1 MVLAHSIDQ
10 SIPPGPP
17 GPNSDNLPRGF
28 PVGETDGA
36 IAIKQFGMDRDST
49 ARAIENKSHSSLF
62 EYGWALRY
70 GVAPIMVAL
79 GLAVR
84 SLLAP
89 VLTSETVYTYFVPS
103 VLVSAWLGGLGPGLV
118 ATALSVLAATF
129 LLPGAPNLST
139 GSIANAVAFVLIGG
153 VISWGGELLHQSRRR
168 TMAMTRDALAREAH
182 LQSILDTVPEAMIV
196 IDERGIMRSFS
207 SAAERLFGY
216 GEDEALGQNV
226 KILMPTPYRENHDG
240 YLQRYIRTG
249 ERHIIGIGRVVVGLR
264 KDGSTFPMELAVGEM
279 NSGNRRFFTGFIR
292 DLTERQKTE
301 ARLQELQ
308 SELVHISRLTAMGEM
323 ASTLAHELNQP
334 LSAISNYLK
343 GSRNLLEGRSDENAT
358 TIRSALDKA
367 ADQAVRAGQIIRRLR
382 DFVSRGETE
391 RRAESIGKLVE
402 EASAL
407 ALVGVKDRGI
417 RVQFQ
422 FDPSVDLVLA
432 DRVQI
437 QQVLLNLIRNAM
449 DAMETSEVRD
459 LTIAI
464 APTDKN
470 FVRISV
476 ADTGSGVAPEVAKQ
490 LFQPFVTTKR
500 HGMGVG
506 LSISRTIVEAHGG
519 QIWVEQNPLGGTI
532 FRFTLPTVSNGDIDS
547 AA

>member
-1 MVLAHSIDQ
+1 MAQ
-10 SIPPGPP
+10 TF
-17 GPNSDNLPRGF
+17 DNKRL
-28 PVGETDGA
+28 
-36 IAIKQFGMDRDST
+36 
-49 ARAIENKSHSSLF
+49 SSPL
-62 EYGWALRY
+62 ERGWALRY
-70 GVAPIMVAL
+70 GVAPCTVAL
-79 GLAVR
+79 ALAVR
-84 SLLAP
+84 TLLTPLLHDDAIFYYLTPP
-89 VLTSETVYTYFVPS
+89 VLI
-103 VLVSAWLGGLGPGLV
+103 SAGIGGLGPGLL
-118 ATALSVLAATF
+118 ATALGIAAAYF
-129 LLPGAPNLST
+129 VVIEVSEFPRLLLING
-139 GSIANAVAFVLIGG
+139 VAFAIIGIG
-153 VISWGGELLHQSRRR
+153 VSWGGELLHRSRQR
-168 TMAMTRDALAREAH
+168 TIAMTRDALAREAH

-196 IDERGIMRSFS
+196 IDEHGTMQSFS

-216 GEDEALGQNV
+216 RVAESLGQNV
-226 KILMPTPYRENHDG
+226 KILMPAPYRESHDG
-240 YLQRYIRTG
+240 YLERYRRTG
-249 ERHIIGIGRVVVGLR
+249 ERRIIGIGRVVVGQR

-279 NSGNRRFFTGFIR
+279 KSGDRRFFTGFIR

-343 GSRNLLEGRSDENAT
+343 GSRRLLEGSRDEKSAT
-358 TIRSALDKA
+358 MRDALEKA

-382 DFVSRGETE
+382 DFVSRGESE
-391 RRAESIGKLVE
+391 RRVENITKLVE

-422 FDPSVDLVLA
+422 FDPAVDLVLA

-449 DAMETSEVRD
+449 DAMESSPSRD
-459 LTIAI
+459 LTVSIT
-464 APTDKN
+464 PVEN
-470 FVRISV
+470 GYVRISV
-476 ADTGSGVAPEVAKQ
+476 ADSGSGIAPEVAEQ
-490 LFQPFVTTKR
+490 LFQPFITTKR
-500 HGMGVG
+500 QGMGVG

-519 QIWVEQNPLGGTI
+519 RIWVEPNPSGGTI
-532 FRFTLPTVSNGDIDS
+532 FHFTLAVVDEGDIDD

>member
-1 MVLAHSIDQ
+1 MA
-10 SIPPGPP
+10 
-17 GPNSDNLPRGF
+17 
-28 PVGETDGA
+28 
-36 IAIKQFGMDRDST
+36 K
-49 ARAIENKSHSSLF
+49 AIENKGRLSLF
-62 EYGWALRY
+62 EYGWAVRY
-70 GVAPIMVAL
+70 GIAPMMVVL
-79 GLAVR
+79 GLAIR

-89 VLTSETVYTYFVPS
+89 ILTNETIYTYFVPS
-103 VLVSAWLGGLGPGLV
+103 VLVSAWFSGLGPGLV
-118 ATALSVLAATF
+118 ATVLSVLAATF
-129 LLPGAPNLST
+129 LLPGAPNLT
-139 GSIANAVAFVLIGG
+139 TPSIVNGVGFVVIG
-153 VISWGGELLHQSRRR
+153 VVVSWGGEMLHQSRRR
-168 TMAMTRDALAREAH
+168 TIAMTRDALAREAH

-216 GEDEALGQNV
+216 RADEALEQNV
-226 KILMPTPYRENHDG
+226 KILMPTPYREDHDG
-240 YLQRYIRTG
+240 YLQRYMQTG
-249 ERHIIGIGRVVVGLR
+249 ERHIIGIGRVVVGRR

-292 DLTERQKTE
+292 DLTERQNTE

-343 GSRNLLEGRSDENAT
+343 GSRNLLEDRSDENST
-358 TIRSALDKA
+358 TIRNALDKA
-367 ADQAVRAGQIIRRLR
+367 ADQAMRAGQIIRRLR

-417 RVQFQ
+417 HVRFE
-422 FDPSVDLVLA
+422 FDPSVDQVLA

-464 APTDKN
+464 TRTDKGL
-470 FVRISV
+470 VRVSV
-476 ADTGSGVAPEVAKQ
+476 IDTGSGIAPEVAKQ

-500 HGMGVG
+500 DGMGVG
-506 LSISRTIVEAHGG
+506 LSISRTIVEAHCG

-532 FRFTLPTVSNGDIDS
+532 FHFTLPIVDNGDVDS

>member
-1 MVLAHSIDQ
+1 MA
-10 SIPPGPP
+10 
-17 GPNSDNLPRGF
+17 
-28 PVGETDGA
+28 
-36 IAIKQFGMDRDST
+36 K
-49 ARAIENKSHSSLF
+49 AIENKGRLF
-62 EYGWALRY
+62 EYGWAVRY
-70 GVAPIMVAL
+70 GIAPMMVAL
-79 GLAVR
+79 GLAIR

-89 VLTSETVYTYFVPS
+89 ILTNETVYTYFVPS
-103 VLVSAWLGGLGPGLV
+103 VLVSAWFSGLGPGLV
-118 ATALSVLAATF
+118 ATVLSVLAATF
-129 LLPGAPNLST
+129 LLPGAPNLT
-139 GSIANAVAFVLIGG
+139 TPSIVNGVGFVVIG
-153 VISWGGELLHQSRRR
+153 VVVSWGGEMLHQSRRR
-168 TMAMTRDALAREAH
+168 TIAMTRDALAREAH

-216 GEDEALGQNV
+216 RADEALEQNV
-226 KILMPTPYRENHDG
+226 KILMPTPYREDHDG
-240 YLQRYIRTG
+240 YLQRYMQTG
-249 ERHIIGIGRVVVGLR
+249 ERHIIGIGRVVVGRR

-292 DLTERQKTE
+292 DLTERQNTE

-343 GSRNLLEGRSDENAT
+343 GSRNLLEDRSDENST
-358 TIRSALDKA
+358 TIRNALDKA
-367 ADQAVRAGQIIRRLR
+367 ADQAMRAGQIIRRLR

-417 RVQFQ
+417 HVRFE
-422 FDPSVDLVLA
+422 FDPSVDQVLA

-464 APTDKN
+464 TRTDKGL
-470 FVRISV
+470 VRVSV
-476 ADTGSGVAPEVAKQ
+476 IDTGSGIAPEVAKQ

-500 HGMGVG
+500 DGMGVG
-506 LSISRTIVEAHGG
+506 LSISRTIVEAHCG

-532 FRFTLPTVSNGDIDS
+532 FHFTLPIVDNGDVDS